1 MPHNN
6 FVIFFPR
13 RSRKRKQEEEEEID
27 DEDIGKNE
35 EDEYA
40 LSDEEAEEEDLQ
52 SDDDSSDDE
61 DGFIDSEGDNRVKP
75 GYRNRNFWWDVNDE
89 DLSTFK
95 TVDGDKIFRT
105 AWNGRKFLSWDAQSV
120 LKRAERALES
130 KQKKRTIKLERVFGR
145 SLKLTQVPYRELTTS
160 LHYFIILI

>member
-1 MPHNN
+1 MS
-6 FVIFFPR
+6 FFPL
-13 RSRKRKQEEEEEID
+13 RSRKRKQEEEEEYD

-52 SDDDSSDDE
+52 SDDDSSDDDDE
-61 DGFIDSEGDNRVKP
+61 FISDEGDNRVRP
-75 GYRNRNFWWDVNDE
+75 GSRNRNFWWDVNDE
-89 DLSTFK
+89 DLNTFK
-95 TVDGDKIFRT
+95 TVDGADNIVRT
-105 AWNGRKFLSWDAQSV
+105 SWNGRKFLSWDAQSV

-145 SLKLTQVPYRELTTS
+145 SLKLTQVPYRELTTFIFI
-160 LHYFIILI
+160 YFITLH